1 MSVLDLYADD
11 IESGIQRH
19 LANPPPPEPTSFD
32 TWSFMGAGAKGVPK
46 GLLELGAGATDALA
60 AVTEIGL
67 DSLSPEKQQMAKER
81 SDAIRIFGRAT
92 RKKSKEFA
100 SDPETSQAADV
111 VINNLSSTVTQAVA
125 SVAVAGVGV
134 GSLVFGAS
142 TGRSVYLDLI
152 EKGVDKETAMK
163 VAGVTGVVNAA
174 GVVVPLG
181 SATKAGTAALV
192 AASGPGAY
200 MAQEKL
206 SKEILQRAGYEKEAQ
221 THDPF
226 DPLGLAIS
234 TVLPGIFGA
243 AHALKLSRTPKLE
256 DVVKHIES
264 GGRRYGKDGQL
275 LTSPKGAQGE
285 MQVMPYTASDP
296 GFGVAPARDSSPEE
310 LARVGR
316 DYLDAMVKRYGD
328 RDKALAAY
336 NAGPGAVDDAIKKG
350 GNDWLSMLPN
360 ETQKYVGKANKMM
373 GDATVARADQSAV
386 DAARVKVA
394 DEALMKSMPDHPE
407 AVSRVAS
414 AADEVA
420 AGRMP
425 DVEPMPT
432 TSLPEFKA
440 WFGDSK
446 GVDAEGKPLVV
457 YHGTNKSDGG
467 DAFTIF
473 DTYASNYGLMGQG
486 GYFTADPSIASSYTT
501 KGRGDAPTVYPVYL
515 SIKNPI
521 DMDGPADVEAW
532 QRQFPDA
539 ESFHEEGN
547 TNESWYRAAEESIRD
562 QEVPMYEGAEIMQDG
577 LRAMGFDGIT
587 HMGGGR
593 LDKASVRHRV
603 YVAFDPE
610 QIKSATG
617 NSGKFDPKRPNLT
630 DPLAPSEVSPRVM
643 ARDATNNLPPP
654 SRPTIEPDAT
664 AIPQLDAIDAL
675 NTERIQTLMEQ
686 NPDLPVKLPGSDETL
701 TLKTAL
707 QRYIDEAHL
716 EMKQADLVKA
726 AIDCAIGA

>member
-446 GVDAEGKPLVV
+446 VVDAEGKPLVV
-457 YHGTNKSDGG
+457 YHGTNHEFSEFKPGTAGASWFSTDESHASSFGATSPYHLSLRDPLMITLRTSERNDDARLPNAAREALRSIADGDG
-467 DAFTIF
+467 DVRVDDSWINANDATDEEVTAAFL
-473 DTYASNYGLMGQG
+473 SKLRQG
-486 GYFTADPSIASSYTT
+486 GYESDELVVAAGRAVGADGISL
-501 KGRGDAPTVYPVYL
+501 RGMEGIGTVY
-515 SIKNPI
+515 
-521 DMDGPADVEAW
+521 A
-532 QRQFPDA
+532 
-539 ESFHEEGN
+539 
-547 TNESWYRAAEESIRD
+547 
-562 QEVPMYEGAEIMQDG
+562 
-577 LRAMGFDGIT
+577 
-587 HMGGGR
+587 
-593 LDKASVRHRV
+593 
-603 YVAFDPE
+603 AFDSK

-617 NSGKFDPKRPNLT
+617 NSGKFDPKSPSLT
-630 DPLAPSEVSPRVM
+630 DPLAPGEVSPRVM
-643 ARDATNNLPPP
+643 AREATNNLPPQ

>member
-111 VINNLSSTVTQAVA
+111 VINNLSSTFTQAVA

-446 GVDAEGKPLVV
+446 VVDAEGKPLVV
-457 YHGTNKSDGG
+457 YHGTAGAF
-467 DAFTIF
+467 DAF
-473 DTYASNYGLMGQG
+473 DPKKVGSNYGEDRRGFFFAAKPEHAEG
-486 GYFTADPSIASSYTT
+486 AAADARFAANRASYAE
-501 KGRGDAPTVYPVYL
+501 G
-515 SIKNPI
+515 N
-521 DMDGPADVEAW
+521 GPADVAPSLMPVYLAMERPVVVEA
-532 QRQFPDA
+532 PHG
-539 ESFHEEGN
+539 ESAANFLD
-547 TNESWYRAAEESIRD
+547 TNKSKLLGKATRAR
-562 QEVPMYEGAEIMQDG
+562 GDG
-577 LRAMGFDGIT
+577 LIVKADDG
-587 HMGGGR
+587 
-593 LDKASVRHRV
+593 DDV
-603 YVAFDPE
+603 YVAFRPD

-617 NSGKFDPKRPNLT
+617 NSGKFDPKSPSLT
-630 DPLAPSEVSPRVM
+630 DPLAPGEVSPRVM
-643 ARDATNNLPPP
+643 AREATNNLPPQ